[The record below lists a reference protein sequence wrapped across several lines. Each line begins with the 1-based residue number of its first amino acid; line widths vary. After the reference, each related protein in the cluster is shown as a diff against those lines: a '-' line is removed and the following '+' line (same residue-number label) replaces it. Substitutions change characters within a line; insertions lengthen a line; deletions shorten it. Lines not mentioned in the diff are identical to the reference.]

1 MCVYDVKTG
10 HSGLTVLRVREIAS
24 ATASTLRCYRKKLIK
39 AHTSHRHGDANTL
52 ATAPAIS
59 L

>member
-1 MCVYDVKTG
+1 VCGYDIKTG
-10 HSGLTVLRVREIAS
+10 HSGLTVPRMREIAS
-24 ATASTLRCYRKKLIK
+24 ATASTLRNYRKKRIK
-39 AHTSHRHGDANTL
+39 AHMSHRHRDANTL